1 MQTNSASSEL
11 PSTASNVHGW
21 RNDHI
26 REIRVEGG
34 GESGGYKVEEQKGA
48 GKRKTEWPSW
58 KEFVAGAGL
67 GTPDEESKA
76 QQLQL

>member
-1 MQTNSASSEL
+1 MCMDGEMTTLERY
-11 PSTASNVHGW
+11 GW
-21 RNDHI
+21 RGG
-26 REIRVEGG
+26 GG